1 MKRINVKTLVIIVVV
16 VVVVVVVVYLIAKNN
31 QITGGY
37 GSAGNTQR
45 TGKAVK

>member
-1 MKRINVKTLVIIVVV
+1 MKRINVKTLVIIV